1 MRILVACECSGV
13 VREAFR
19 AKGHNA
25 WSCDLKPAEDNSI
38 YHYQCDIREILDGP
52 DKGQWDLL
60 LAFPDCT
67 YLSSSGLHWNTRNPE
82 RALKTQAAVDFALYL
97 LNQPIPKIALEN
109 PIGRLSTAI
118 RKPDQIIQPHQFG
131 HDAAKATCLWLK
143 GLPLLVP
150 THHIDSRYVDGKPR
164 WSNQTDS
171 GQNRLGPSSTRATE
185 RARTYKGIAEAMADQ
200 WG

>member
-82 RALKTQAAVDFALYL
+82 RALKTQAAVDFALTCSTSPFL
-97 LNQPIPKIALEN
+97 
-109 PIGRLSTAI
+109 RL
-118 RKPDQIIQPHQFG
+118 P
-131 HDAAKATCLWLK
+131 
-143 GLPLLVP
+143 
-150 THHIDSRYVDGKPR
+150 
-164 WSNQTDS
+164 
-171 GQNRLGPSSTRATE
+171 
-185 RARTYKGIAEAMADQ
+185 
-200 WG
+200 